1 MDSSLVTLF
10 LIIGLLSGTAMGILT
25 WRLPAEILRPYSTGE
40 AGSTSEFTFSGSRCC
55 QCQTPLFWYDTVPLL
70 GWMLLKGKCRHC
82 GQPVSTRY
90 PLLEG
95 LCAMMAV
102 ICYALHPASMIMSL
116 ALFLFFWFVLALSVI
131 DLQHYLLPDKLTLP
145 LLWVGLL
152 FNALFGPVSS
162 QDAIVGAAAG
172 YLILWLLYWL
182 VRLICHKEGIG
193 YGDFKMLAA
202 VGAWCG
208 WREVPVILYV
218 ASIAGIFYG
227 LLLWVKKGHFGDPI
241 PFGPALALSG
251 WGCFCWATL

>member
-1 MDSSLVTLF
+1 
-10 LIIGLLSGTAMGILT
+10 MGILT
-25 WRLPAEILRPYSTGE
+25 WRLPAEILRPSSTGE

-145 LLWVGLL
+145 LLWVGL
-152 FNALFGPVSS
+152 AGPLNLSQRRDRLRGF
-162 QDAIVGAAAG
+162 QDACGSG
-172 YLILWLLYWL
+172 RL
-182 VRLICHKEGIG
+182 VRLARGTR
-193 YGDFKMLAA
+193 DPLRSVNRRDLLRASA
-202 VGAWCG
+202 VG
-208 WREVPVILYV
+208 
-218 ASIAGIFYG
+218 
-227 LLLWVKKGHFGDPI
+227 KKRAFR
-241 PFGPALALSG
+241 
-251 WGCFCWATL
+251 

>member
-25 WRLPAEILRPYSTGE
+25 WRLPAEILRPSSTGE

-131 DLQHYLLPDKLTLP
+131 DLQHYLYPTSSRYRYCGLACCLMPFLALFPPRTP
-145 LLWVGLL
+145 LWCRCRL
-152 FNALFGPVSS
+152 FNSVAALLAGPLNLSQRRDRLRGF
-162 QDAIVGAAAG
+162 QDACGSG
-172 YLILWLLYWL
+172 RL
-182 VRLICHKEGIG
+182 VRLARGTR
-193 YGDFKMLAA
+193 DPLRSVNRRDLLRASA
-202 VGAWCG
+202 VG
-208 WREVPVILYV
+208 
-218 ASIAGIFYG
+218 
-227 LLLWVKKGHFGDPI
+227 KKGHFGDPI

>member
-25 WRLPAEILRPYSTGE
+25 WRLPAEILRPSSTGE

-145 LLWVGLL
+145 LLWVGLF
-152 FNALFGPVSS
+152 FNAFFGPVSS
-162 QDAIVGAAAG
+162 QDAQRRDRLRGFQDACG
-172 YLILWLLYWL
+172 SGRL
-182 VRLICHKEGIG
+182 VRLARGTR
-193 YGDFKMLAA
+193 DPLRSVNRRDLLRASA
-202 VGAWCG
+202 VG
-208 WREVPVILYV
+208 
-218 ASIAGIFYG
+218 
-227 LLLWVKKGHFGDPI
+227 KKRAFR
-241 PFGPALALSG
+241 
-251 WGCFCWATL
+251 

>member
-25 WRLPAEILRPYSTGE
+25 WRLPAEILRPSSTGE

-102 ICYALHPASMIMSL
+102 ICYAPHPPSIKMSL
-116 ALFLFFWFVLALSVI
+116 ALFLFFCTRTQRDRSAALPFTRQAHATVTVGWPVF
-131 DLQHYLLPDKLTLP
+131 LCLFWPCFLP
-145 LLWVGLL
+145 GRHCGCRCRL
-152 FNALFGPVSS
+152 FNSVAALLAGPLNLSQRRDRLRGF
-162 QDAIVGAAAG
+162 QDACGSG
-172 YLILWLLYWL
+172 RL
-182 VRLICHKEGIG
+182 VRLARGTR
-193 YGDFKMLAA
+193 DPLRSVNRRDLLRASA
-202 VGAWCG
+202 VG
-208 WREVPVILYV
+208 
-218 ASIAGIFYG
+218 
-227 LLLWVKKGHFGDPI
+227 KKRAFR
-241 PFGPALALSG
+241 
-251 WGCFCWATL
+251 

>member
-1 MDSSLVTLF
+1 
-10 LIIGLLSGTAMGILT
+10 MGILT
-25 WRLPAEILRPYSTGE
+25 WRLPAEILRPSSTGE

-131 DLQHYLLPDKLTLP
+131 DLQHYLLPDSSRYRYCGLACFLMPFLALFPPRTP
-145 LLWVGLL
+145 LWVPL
-152 FNALFGPVSS
+152 P
-162 QDAIVGAAAG
+162 AI
-172 YLILWLLYWL
+172 
-182 VRLICHKEGIG
+182 
-193 YGDFKMLAA
+193 
-202 VGAWCG
+202 
-208 WREVPVILYV
+208 
-218 ASIAGIFYG
+218 
-227 LLLWVKKGHFGDPI
+227 
-241 PFGPALALSG
+241 
-251 WGCFCWATL
+251 